1 MTDRQLSDGSP
12 ITPDHREI
20 DPASGMQK
28 GYVVLTPA
36 ERLKGFIRPVRR
48 TYTHLTCGTDTTMG
62 VAIAETYAREP
73 TFYDGTFCMKCRLHC
88 PLSEFVWAD
97 TTEVVGS

>member
-1 MTDRQLSDGSP
+1 
-12 ITPDHREI
+12 
-20 DPASGMQK
+20 MQK
-28 GYVVLTPA
+28 SYVVLTPA

-73 TFYDGTFCMKCRLHC
+73 TFYDGTFCMKCRLHF